1 MHWIWQNWK
10 GTLCFECNVDH
21 YPLIGLCLECPDR
34 GAGATT
40 RNIGNMIAIYGGIWL
55 MWLLLNRVLCEKL
68 IFMDSI
74 INFCQVWSEPA
85 TRKGWSR
92 AVWVV
97 PSIAK
102 IASSKKLLPGDRLPW
117 RHQLA
122 MARSSPNPRRSPPPP
137 PPC

>member
-1 MHWIWQNWK
+1 MDLAQNWK

-68 IFMDSI
+68 VFMDSI
-74 INFCQVWSEPA
+74 INFCQVCS
-85 TRKGWSR
+85 
-92 AVWVV
+92 
-97 PSIAK
+97 
-102 IASSKKLLPGDRLPW
+102 
-117 RHQLA
+117 
-122 MARSSPNPRRSPPPP
+122 
-137 PPC
+137 